1 MTLREK
7 VEKLLAA
14 PGLPPE
20 ERKMLDFVVTTVP
33 NGPLEGM
40 MYPDV
45 QAHVEGRFQWFYR
58 GDGHLRRA
66 A

>member
-14 PGLPPE
+14 PAIPPE
-20 ERKMLDFVVTTVP
+20 ERKMLDFVLTTVP
-33 NGPLEGM
+33 GPLEGM

-45 QAHVEGRFQWFYR
+45 QAHVEGRFEWFYR
-58 GDGHLRRA
+58 GDGRLRRA